1 MLEFNHMSLECI
13 LSAEKT
19 YSTAHKPAS
28 CRSQPVLAL
37 QAPESTKLKL
47 HGALTGTMV
56 LQKRREIY
64 LPHTHTLV
72 YQSCPGLF
80 LPQLPFDVFHAYTLF
95 GAKVFEP
102 RHSVVIFVLEETA
115 VEFLQRMT
123 YPMGHAC
130 CRLHSLLDPPKKYNM
145 CIYPQN
151 DQIILKPVLQT
162 SHSFFKRFD
171 SRHGCNAS
179 FNHQDTC

>member
-1 MLEFNHMSLECI
+1 MYTQRWENLQYCPQASLMPITASLGFASPRIHKAEVTRCLDRNHG
-13 LSAEKT
+13 T
-19 YSTAHKPAS
+19 
-28 CRSQPVLAL
+28 
-37 QAPESTKLKL
+37 PETKRTLF
-47 HGALTGTMV
+47 A
-56 LQKRREIY
+56 
-64 LPHTHTLV
+64 THTLV